1 VWLSPYRNRT
11 GPIFDRDFRKPLAR
25 VCKAARVTYKRN
37 ALRHSFGAYRMEMV
51 KNAGQVALEMGN
63 SAAIVMKHYL
73 VLFGREYQH
82 SGHTAEAE
90 LGAAKKSEHRA
101 RRRENG
107 GSDTFDMCQACPVI

>member
-1 VWLSPYRNRT
+1 VSNLAESVWLSPYRNRT

-63 SAAIVMKHYL
+63 SAAIVMTHYFDI
-73 VLFGREYQH
+73 V
-82 SGHTAEAE
+82 EAR
-90 LGAAKKSEHRA
+90 AAKEYWSIR
-101 RRRENG
+101 
-107 GSDTFDMCQACPVI
+107 PVPRTDRKIVALR